1 MIQCIQFD
9 IASLRRHELGVSWYF
24 VVFFTYYRKE
34 KFNVGFFN
42 DMHIDIASLT
52 GSPLVTIL
60 IGSLLVTMSMVMAV
74 VTTCKTREIIFN

>member
-9 IASLRRHELGVSWYF
+9 IASLRRHGLGASWYF

-34 KFNVGFFN
+34 KFGVGFFN

-52 GSPLVTIL
+52 GSPFVTIDWF
-60 IGSLLVTMSMVMAV
+60 A
-74 VTTCKTREIIFN
+74 TCDYVHGHGRGHHL

>member
-9 IASLRRHELGVSWYF
+9 IASLRRHELDVSWYL

-52 GSPLVTIL
+52 GSPLVTIDWL
-60 IGSLLVTMSMVMAV
+60 S
-74 VTTCKTREIIFN
+74 TCDYVHGHGRGHHL

>member
-52 GSPLVTIL
+52 GSPLVTIDWL
-60 IGSLLVTMSMVMAV
+60 S
-74 VTTCKTREIIFN
+74 TCDYVHGHGRGHHL